1 MAARWRYA
9 CYLDMIHLRSTGSL
23 RLTCVTVVGLGAPL
37 SQCCARDQNSKTK
50 TETKTAGY
58 KTKTETKTAW
68 FKTKTETK
76 TAWFKTKTETAWS
89 KTKTETKTAWSKTE
103 T

>member
-50 TETKTAGY
+50 TETKTA
-58 KTKTETKTAW
+58 W
-68 FKTKTETK
+68 FKTKTEIK
-76 TAWFKTKTETAWS
+76 TAWFKSKAKTAWS
-89 KTKTETKTAWSKTE
+89 KTKTETKTASSRTKIE
-103 T
+103 ASRP